1 MVDDLELRL
10 RLASDDRDDVVDAVV
25 DLWPRIE
32 DGVERMIAWLLGD
45 LADESARQSV
55 RYQVALALLGNGRPL
70 SRAEN
75 VAKDALDL
83 AFVEIDF
90 HMRLL
95 LARAEARGFAKP

>member
-10 RLASDDRDDVVDAVV
+10 RLASDDRDDVVDAIV

-32 DGVERMIAWLLGD
+32 VSIERMIAGLLGD
-45 LADESARQSV
+45 LADEATRRSV
-55 RYQVALALLGNGRPL
+55 RHQVALELLGNGRPL

-75 VAKDALDL
+75 VVKDALDI

-95 LARAEARGFAKP
+95 LARAEAREFAKP